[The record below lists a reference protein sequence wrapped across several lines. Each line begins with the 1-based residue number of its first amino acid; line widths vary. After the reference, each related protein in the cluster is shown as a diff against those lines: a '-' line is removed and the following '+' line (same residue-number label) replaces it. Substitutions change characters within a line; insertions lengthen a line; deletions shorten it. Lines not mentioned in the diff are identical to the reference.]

1 MRRLVVGLAFL
12 ALAATT
18 FSWAL
23 ADDQEIA
30 RKVKDRL
37 QQEQKDGNLRSFDI
51 NLKVV
56 EGKVTLKGSVAS
68 AEQKELAVGLARQ
81 VDGVKDIED
90 DDLQVKAATVKAGS
104 SGSSGVS
111 SAASAPAR
119 KTLLSS
125 LFRSTSTRKASEADP
140 EQEKS
145 SKPAESTKPATSST
159 VAPAV
164 VPTVVATVAVAAEPT
179 ITPAASAAEQARPCI
194 RGQDAGR
201 DAGRRRSPDW

>member
-37 QQEQKDGNLRSFDI
+37 QQEQKEGNLRSFDI
-51 NLKVV
+51 NLKVA
-56 EGKVTLKGSVAS
+56 EGKVTLKGNVAS

-90 DDLQVKAATVKAGS
+90 DLQVKTAAVEAGLS
-104 SGSSGVS
+104 DSGG
-111 SAASAPAR
+111 
-119 KTLLSS
+119 
-125 LFRSTSTRKASEADP
+125 E
-140 EQEKS
+140 
-145 SKPAESTKPATSST
+145 
-159 VAPAV
+159 
-164 VPTVVATVAVAAEPT
+164 VPP
-179 ITPAASAAEQARPCI
+179 
-194 RGQDAGR
+194 
-201 DAGRRRSPDW
+201 RRHPLERRC